1 MPRTKGAKARK
12 PENKATAL
20 KEWLQARKIAQAKEF
35 GCEVCN
41 SDTRVH
47 DPDKLVW
54 VGRHRDSKTRRF
66 KVSHGPDVRGMTLD
80 RLSNEVDKCM
90 LVCKRHF
97 EGWLKYDVDRKSSES
112 VAYDHQMSDLNL
124 LLPGALREALL
135 KDGPPEVVKIGDYH
149 YHLGD

>member
-12 PENKATAL
+12 PENTAKAL
-20 KEWLQARKIAQAKEF
+20 KEWLQARKEAQAKEF

-41 SDTRVH
+41 PDTRVH
-47 DPDKLVW
+47 DPDNLVW
-54 VGRHRDSKTRRF
+54 VHRDPKTRRF
-66 KVSHGPDVRGMTLD
+66 TVGHGPSVKGMTRD

-97 EGWLKYDVDRKSSES
+97 EGWLKYDVDRKSCKS
-112 VAYDHQMSDLNL
+112 VAYVHQMSDLNL
-124 LLPGALREALL
+124 LLPEALREALL